1 MSLKKIT
8 LGLSAL
14 LAIAYAVAAV
24 ERFNNAK

>member
-14 LAIAYAVAAV
+14 LAIVSAIAAI
-24 ERFNNAK
+24 EKFSSSK